1 MTISNLSPAAQAFVT
16 GANRIEQEI
25 TTANQQITSG
35 LKISTPAD
43 DPARIDD
50 LLQLRADQGLNTQIG
65 SNLAVAN
72 SVASAADSAIGGAIQ
87 VVDSALQIA
96 TQASNSLTTANTNSS
111 LAQQVQGLLSQIVN
125 YSQTQVQGQY
135 IFSGDQPESAYYQL
149 NLAAPQGVDQLLT
162 TAATQQ
168 VQDPAGGSFAVSQ
181 TAQTIFGGQNADGT
195 PAADN
200 VFAALNNLRNA
211 LLGNDTAGITTALG
225 NLQQASTHLNDMQSF
240 YGEVENRI
248 QSATTYSSTR
258 DTQLQTQM
266 GSIQDADVTSD
277 AMLLSQ
283 ASTQLQAAFTAQA
296 QIPKSTLFDYLS

>member
-240 YGEVENRI
+240 YGEVEDRI

>member
-50 LLQLRADQGLNTQIG
+50 LLQLRADQGLDTQIG